1 MNIIKSAS
9 CSIEPDSRKSEFT
22 GRLSARCS
30 NVRLSW
36 ESAITG
42 TSNSFANAF
51 NEREISAISKVRLSE
66 NAGARIN

>member
-1 MNIIKSAS
+1 MIKSAS

-36 ESAITG
+36 ERATTG
-42 TSNSFANAF
+42 TSNSFAKAF
-51 NEREISAISKVRLSE
+51 KEREISAISKARLSE